1 MKKRIRN
8 SPNHLRIAYHTK
20 NPTVSTSRDRRGSL
34 DDSAH
39 GDPLLSK
46 GFYFRLHGRT
56 GKMIGEKGAKVKE
69 KWVAAPATVFRL
81 DP

>member
-1 MKKRIRN
+1 M
-8 SPNHLRIAYHTK
+8 
-20 NPTVSTSRDRRGSL
+20 
-34 DDSAH
+34 
-39 GDPLLSK
+39 SK

-69 KWVAAPATVFRL
+69 KWVAAPATIFRL